1 MNGDVD
7 EDRLSAIAASRRIC
21 MSQRITCSDERL
33 RPGNAIPMTRN
44 ARRDAGSARAGARR
58 VIRRARIGAGTRDLA
73 PRTEGPCAPSRG
85 SRSVAQGSRSAAQGW
100 RSGAQ
105 GWRSTAQ
112 GRRSAAQGSRSG
124 SRGSRAETQGS
135 HSPSAGRV
143 SHSAVSRFLA
153 QGIARRDAGKAIP
166 TTGNAISTRGKAIRA
181 RRKTLVD
188 ARSGDVGAGSAGA
201 SARSADAAAG
211 TTFRKAW
218 MRVRSVRRYRV
229 RAGNVSPE
237 APRRIAGSWRG
248 DSIFGRRF

>member
-73 PRTEGPCAPSRG
+73 PRTEGPCAPSR
-85 SRSVAQGSRSAAQGW
+85 GSRSAAQGW